1 MKRLDEYLSEWY
13 EVLEYFYHRSS
24 FVADMTIAYKNA
36 ELKKYG
42 G

>member
-1 MKRLDEYLSEWY
+1 MKRLDEYCDDWY
-13 EVLEYFYHRSS
+13 DVLEHFYSKSAWVR
-24 FVADMTIAYKNA
+24 DKTIAYKNA